1 MNRNVTAIYRTHAVA
16 DLVRRE
22 LANAGVGASA
32 IRVVPDA
39 DAPIAQG
46 GRPDDDR
53 YLDELHDMHLPDNDL
68 RTYQHCVRNG
78 DYIVSVE
85 VDDEMVARVQEI
97 MKRPEAEARDFAA
110 RDEEFFNEPVVPN
123 SRAQAGRDPASAWH
137 PDTTSAS
144 GMRSYRRDR
153 PAGGI

>member
-22 LANAGVGASA
+22 LANVGVSRSS
-32 IRVVPDA
+32 IHVVPDTDVA
-39 DAPIAQG
+39 VAPN
-46 GRPDDDR
+46 GRRDDDR
-53 YLDELHDMHLPDNDL
+53 YLDDLHDMNLPDNDL
-68 RTYQHCVRNG
+68 RTYQHCVRDG
-78 DYIVSVE
+78 DYVVSVE
-85 VDDEMVARVQEI
+85 VDDDLVTRVQEI
-97 MKRPEAEARDFAA
+97 MKRPETEARDFAA
-110 RDEEFFNEPVVPN
+110 RDEEFFNEPVVPHSN
-123 SRAQAGRDPASAWH
+123 APAGRDPASVWQ